1 MSQSDSLIPCLMAL
15 GELLRE
21 ERRALEGNQ
30 SEALHEISSR
40 KAQASAR
47 VEALLSRRE
56 QLEALGEEER
66 SRVIELGLAIERD
79 AKANAMIASG
89 ALAMSMAKLH
99 FIAELSSDSYGP
111 NGKPKN
117 PLGRG
122 SWAAS
127 A

>member
-1 MSQSDSLIPCLMAL
+1 MSDAAALIESLSAL
-15 GELLRE
+15 LALLAQ
-21 ERRALEGNQ
+21 ERSALESSQ
-30 SEALHEISSR
+30 ADAVHAIS
-40 KAQASAR
+40 AQKTQITAR
-47 VEALLSRRE
+47 VEALMSKKE
-56 QLEALGEEER
+56 QLEALSPEQRER
-66 SRVIELGLAIERD
+66 VTELGLAVQRD

-111 NGKPKN
+111 DGKPKN
-117 PLGRG
+117 PMGRG